1 MHSKSNNTK
10 IMMGVETDDI
20 IDELSESF
28 LKRYQDGLENGR
40 K

>member
-1 MHSKSNNTK
+1 
-10 IMMGVETDDI
+10 MGVERDDI